1 MNNRNLYIKARGAA
15 IASEKAFVISVKTD
29 NPGTSL
35 ANQFTVPTTGIG
47 YAYTI
52 QTSDGQTITA
62 NTGDKTIIFPAA
74 GTYDLK
80 ITGNFP
86 RIYFNNGGD
95 RLKLIDIKNWG
106 DIFWLSMDSAFHGC
120 NSLTALSATGR
131 PNLSNTT
138 SISSMFNS
146 CKSLLNVSASLW
158 DVSTITS
165 MVAVFRDC
173 SALNSLGVDNWDTR
187 KVTNFQEMFNR
198 AYSINPEIENW
209 NTSSLAIASSMFK
222 QNSTINRSFANWDI
236 TKVTSFAGFNTS
248 GNGMSVANYD
258 ATLIGWAN
266 QLVKTGVSLDFGN
279 SKYTLGGSAAAARQ
293 ILISTYGWTIVDGG
307 GI

>member
-1 MNNRNLYIKARGAA
+1 MSKYYRVLLGSKN
-15 IASEKAFVISVKTD
+15 AFIITVKTD
-29 NPGTSL
+29 NAGTSGT
-35 ANQFTVPTTGIG
+35 NQFTIPTIG
-47 YAYTI
+47 SGYNYNI
-52 QTSDGQTITA
+52 QTSDGQEITGNNGNKTIT
-62 NTGDKTIIFPAA
+62 FPTA
-74 GTYDLK
+74 GTYDVK
-80 ITGNFP
+80 IKGNFP
-86 RIYFNNGGD
+86 RIYFYNAED
-95 RLKLIDIKNWG
+95 RLKLIDIKSWG
-106 DIFWLSMDSAFHGC
+106 TIFWTSMENAFFGC
-120 NSLTALSATGR
+120 NNLTTLTATDA
-131 PNLSNTT
+131 PNLTNTT
-138 SISSMFNS
+138 SFASMFNS
-146 CKSLLNVSASLW
+146 CRNLLKVEANFW
-158 DVSTITS
+158 DVSNIDS
-165 MVAVFRDC
+165 MVSMFRDC
-173 SALNSLGVDNWDTR
+173 SVLNYLGVDNWDTS